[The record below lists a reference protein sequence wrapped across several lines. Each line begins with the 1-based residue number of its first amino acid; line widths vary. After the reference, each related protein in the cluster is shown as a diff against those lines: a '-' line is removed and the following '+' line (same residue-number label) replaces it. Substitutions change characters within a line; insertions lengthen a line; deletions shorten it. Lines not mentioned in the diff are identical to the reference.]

1 MQLTVINA
9 AAALTAV
16 AIGSYMMVQS
26 LLRWSLAGNRFLHL

>member
-1 MQLTVINA
+1 MQHQQLA
-9 AAALTAV
+9 AV